1 MRSLL
6 GRGRRREV
14 DFAARLAAL
23 GAAADLLGERVPAA
37 TRTDVQE
44 LTDRAGR
51 RAALGAER
59 TVVALAGST
68 GSGKS
73 SLLNAVAGIELA
85 LTGVRRPTTSHT
97 LACVWGEEGSTD
109 LLDWL
114 GIAPTRRLAQ
124 ESELGPDP
132 GRLRGLVLLDLP
144 DHDSMVAAHRDEVDR
159 LVGLVDVLVWVVDPQ
174 KYADAVLHEQYLR
187 HLSAHGAVVVVVL
200 NQVDRLT
207 GDQQQQCL
215 TDLQGL
221 LTRDGLVDVP
231 VLPVSATRGDGVAD
245 LRALLVQAVQSRRA
259 SADRLAADVSRLAG
273 RLAVEAGVDDAVRA
287 APADAVAIAGAED
300 ALARRVAAA
309 VGVDALTTVVRQT
322 EQRRAADAVGWP
334 VARLLRRARSGPA
347 ERQAGEVVALAVQ
360 DSTPVVQARVDLA
373 VREYVDEATAALPA
387 AWGRR
392 VHARVQPVGAQ
403 AAKQASAR
411 VVQVAAQQPPAPRWW
426 PVWTVAQTVAA
437 LAAGVGLAWLGT
449 LVVLG
454 IGAPVRPSAPTLAG
468 LPWPGVLLVA
478 GIAASVLLSV
488 LVHQVPA
495 RWGRGCAERAAEQ
508 MTAQV
513 RDAIETSVLVPVRA
527 ERQVHQ
533 AAVAALREAGG

>member
-1 MRSLL
+1 MTSRL
-6 GRGRRREV
+6 GRRRREV
-14 DFAARLAAL
+14 DLAARLAAL
-23 GAAADLLGERVPAA
+23 AGAADLLGERVA
-37 TRTDVQE
+37 TSTRADVQA
-44 LTDRAGR
+44 LTERAGR

-73 SLLNAVAGIELA
+73 SLFNAVAGLDLA

-97 LACVWGEEGSTD
+97 LACVWGEEGSGD

-114 GIAPTRRLAQ
+114 GIAPARRLAQ

-144 DHDSMVAAHRDEVDR
+144 DHDSMVAAHREEVDR

-174 KYADAVLHEQYLR
+174 KYADAVLHEDYLR

-207 GDQQQQCL
+207 TDQQQQCL
-215 TDLQGL
+215 TDLQRL
-221 LTRDGLVDVP
+221 LHRDGLADVP

-245 LRALLVQAVQSRRA
+245 LRSLLVRAVQSRRA
-259 SADRLAADVSRLAG
+259 SADRLAADVSRLAW

-287 APADAVAIAGAED
+287 APAEWGAVAGAED
-300 ALARRVAAA
+300 ALARRVADA
-309 VGVDALTTVVRQT
+309 VGVDALTTVVRHT

-347 ERQAGEVVALAVQ
+347 EQQGGAVVALAVQ
-360 DSTPVVQARVDLA
+360 DSMPVVQARVDLA
-373 VREYVDEATAALPA
+373 VGEYVDEATAELPA

-392 VHARVQPVGAQ
+392 VRGRVQPAGAQ
-403 AAKQASAR
+403 SAEQASAG
-411 VVQVAAQQPPAPRWW
+411 VVQVAAQQPSAPRWW
-426 PVWTVAQTVAA
+426 PVWTVTQTLAA
-437 LAAGVGLAWLGT
+437 LVAGVGLAWLVA

-454 IGAPVRPSAPTLAG
+454 IGAPVRPSAPTVAG
-468 LPWPGVLLVA
+468 LPWPGVLLVT
-478 GIAASVLLSV
+478 GVAASVLLSV
-488 LVHQVPA
+488 LVHRVPV
-495 RWGRGCAERAAEQ
+495 RWGRRSADQAAEQ
-508 MTAQV
+508 MTARV
-513 RDAIETSVLVPVRA
+513 REALETSVLVPVRA
-527 ERQVHQ
+527 ERQVHE
-533 AAVAALREAGG
+533 AAVAALREVVA